1 MASSPI
7 ESADVELR
15 PHGANGDIP
24 KPLQIVKRSYARG
37 ITGQAIACGLQG
49 ARQRSADTDT
59 DESLGSGP
67 EYPADNRSLTV
78 PKRRGQRS
86 RQAFDQFDCGW
97 DEFGRLVHPGGMQY
111 IFSPS

>member
-7 ESADVELR
+7 ESADVGLHR
-15 PHGANGDIP
+15 PEANGDIP
-24 KPLQIVKRSYARG
+24 KPLQIVKRSYTRG
-37 ITGQAIACGLQG
+37 TTGRAVGRGMLG

-67 EYPADNRSLTV
+67 DYPADNRSLTV

-86 RQAFDQFDCGW
+86 RQVFDQFDCGW
-97 DEFGRLVHPGGMQY
+97 DEFGRLVHPGGMRY
-111 IFSPS
+111 VLSRS